1 MENVTEV
8 PQKMRNRATIESNN
22 SNISQGNE
30 ITKSKRYLHPPPHH
44 VQRKVLFIIAKTQK
58 QPTFPSADDWKKKM
72 WGMRIQWNTV
82 QS

>member
-58 QPTFPSADDWKKKM
+58 QPTFPSADD
-72 WGMRIQWNTV
+72 
-82 QS
+82 